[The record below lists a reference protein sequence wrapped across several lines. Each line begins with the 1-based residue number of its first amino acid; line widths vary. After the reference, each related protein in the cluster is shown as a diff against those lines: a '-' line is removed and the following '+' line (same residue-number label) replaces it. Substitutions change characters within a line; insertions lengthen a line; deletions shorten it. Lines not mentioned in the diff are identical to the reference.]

1 MLFDLVKKVK
11 GIPLINAVPNTLSL
25 SEDDPR
31 IQRYLLTIDDHDFIV
46 SLCDEIC
53 VYTGSNLDEGESDY
67 FEGEKLIRL
76 EEFLES
82 ELDSQRKYYGVE
94 ILQKLMDFVDRAIEL
109 KTGVVVKL

>member
-31 IQRYLLTIDDHDFIV
+31 IQRYLLTIDDHDFMV

-67 FEGEKLIRL
+67 FEGEKLIR
-76 EEFLES
+76 
-82 ELDSQRKYYGVE
+82 K
-94 ILQKLMDFVDRAIEL
+94 
-109 KTGVVVKL
+109 